1 MRYSEEEIKRYLS
14 ILHIYTKQTVD
25 VPSEVSRKPKCKNCQ
40 RDDCFTI
47 YSGFKVFLKTVAG
60 KMVMFW
66 DIMIIKIMIDYI
78 IERRVFIRE
87 DTIMKKRSIKFVKYY
102 S

>member
-1 MRYSEEEIKRYLS
+1 MRYSEEEIKRYLG
-14 ILHIYTKQTVD
+14 ILHNYTKQTV
-25 VPSEVSRKPKCKNCQ
+25 EQVSRINKCWNCQ

-47 YSGFKVFLKTVAG
+47 YSGLKFAKTVVAQ
-60 KMVMFW
+60 MVMFW

-87 DTIMKKRSIKFVKYY
+87 DTIMKKRLIKFVKYY